1 MPRPKP
7 APGRPPLRSL
17 ALALVVA
24 CGTPAAM
31 QSATPPAASGAPAD
45 LSSGFAPMPSG
56 SGTAAIPTNAW
67 QVSLFEKFARP
78 GATPTSVELWPTLEH
93 AWDDPC
99 GPGAVVAQ
107 RKLCLPKGKYVF
119 ESRSSDHVRV
129 KIDGEPVT
137 TPRVELARTIDAITT
152 ELSRPR
158 ELDGCVL
165 VRADMK
171 NAGCFPGSRI
181 KLTWREALNVAPCD
195 ENDFPKTGWNVC
207 IFAGRQ
213 REELT
218 QKESWKELVSPWPQ
232 GGGPKGWEGN
242 FSLEA
247 RTTACFDAGKYVFQV
262 KAPPVR
268 LALYL
273 DDNLLIDP
281 QTKGPHDLVSS
292 PPTEL
297 SGCHRLHAR
306 YVAFDDNTS
315 FEVRW
320 ARVGSVTE
328 KKWVQQADS
337 CDPHCTEGAV
347 CTRGASFGA
356 DRRVCLPRGRPG
368 RMGEACTIG
377 QRCDR
382 GHEIE
387 CCRNDRLEG
396 LRCGDAVTGVCTYR
410 GD

>member
-1 MPRPKP
+1 LPRPKP

-31 QSATPPAASGAPAD
+31 QSATPPAASG

-56 SGTAAIPTNAW
+56 SGPPAIPSSAW
-67 QVSLFEKFARP
+67 RVSVFEKFARP
-78 GATPTSVELWPTLEH
+78 GASPTSVELWPKLEH
-93 AWDDPC
+93 TWDDPC
-99 GPGAVVAQ
+99 GPGPVVAR

-129 KIDGEPVT
+129 KIDDQPVT
-137 TPRVELARTIDAITT
+137 TPRIELTHPIDTST
-152 ELSRPR
+152 VELSRPR
-158 ELDGCVL
+158 EIDGCVL

-171 NAGCFPGSRI
+171 NAGCFPGARI
-181 KLTWREALNVAPCD
+181 ALTWREALRVDTCD
-195 ENDFPKTGWNVC
+195 ENDFPRTGWNVC

-213 REELT
+213 REELA

-247 RTTACFDAGKYVFQV
+247 RTTACFDAGKYVFQ
-262 KAPPVR
+262 ARMLPSR
-268 LALYL
+268 LTLTL
-273 DDNLLIDP
+273 DGDLLIDP
-281 QTKGPHDLVSS
+281 QTRGQRDTLSS

-320 ARVGSVTE
+320 AKVGSITE

-337 CDPHCTEGAV
+337 CDPHCDEGAV

-356 DRRVCLPRGRPG
+356 DQRICLPRGRPG
-368 RMGEACTIG
+368 HLGEACSIG
-377 QRCDR
+377 QQCDR
-382 GHEIE
+382 GREIE
-387 CCRNDRLEG
+387 CCRNDRLDG
-396 LRCGDAVTGVCTYR
+396 LRCGDGVTGRCMYR